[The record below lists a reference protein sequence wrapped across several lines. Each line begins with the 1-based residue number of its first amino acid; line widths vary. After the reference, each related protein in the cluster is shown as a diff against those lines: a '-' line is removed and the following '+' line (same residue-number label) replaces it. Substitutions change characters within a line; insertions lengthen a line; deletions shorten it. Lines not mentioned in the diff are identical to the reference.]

1 MTAAEG
7 NWLSSR
13 DAHQSLSEL
22 PREQD
27 HVREAQAVASRRSR
41 EDTRRHGPGTRNPR
55 GGNNRQDPQPARRA
69 GLSLITL
76 GIYKVFWWY
85 FINREMADL
94 GRANHS
100 PELGDNPIMSVVA
113 VTIGALIIVPP
124 FVSFWRTLKRIETS
138 QSLVLG
144 SNNLAVVLVFILGLI
159 PLVNLVVAPLMQSNL
174 NQVWEA
180 GGQPAGSLESAPAER
195 PVEQEESPTAPTA

>member
-1 MTAAEG
+1 MA
-7 NWLSSR
+7 
-13 DAHQSLSEL
+13 QEL
-22 PREQD
+22 AIPG
-27 HVREAQAVASRRSR
+27 AGTNAKI
-41 EDTRRHGPGTRNPR
+41 RHPLGVL
-55 GGNNRQDPQPARRA
+55 
-69 GLSLITL
+69 GLGLITL
-76 GIYKVFWWY
+76 GIYHVFWWY

-94 GRANHS
+94 GRANRR

-138 QSLVLG
+138 QNLVLG

-159 PLVNLVVAPLMQSNL
+159 PLVNLIVAPLMQSNL

-180 GGQPAGSLESAPAER
+180 GGQPPGALESTPAEQ
-195 PVEQEESPTAPTA
+195 PVKEPGSATTPSA